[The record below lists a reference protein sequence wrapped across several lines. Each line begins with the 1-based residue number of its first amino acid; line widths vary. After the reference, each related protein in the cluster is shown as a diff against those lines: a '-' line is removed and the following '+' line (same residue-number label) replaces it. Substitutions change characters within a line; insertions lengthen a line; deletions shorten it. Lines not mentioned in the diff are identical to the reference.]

1 MAHSAPS
8 ANGGFSASYAR
19 LVFEHVRTHGL
30 ATEGVLEALGLRE
43 ADLSSSTL
51 RVPARRLTQ
60 ALGLASALC
69 QDPHIGLTIGQS
81 VRPAHMGSLGYALT
95 SCADLVDGLAQFER
109 LQSLICTE
117 VHVHHRVVGD
127 QIESHHEVIG
137 DVPRDY
143 LFWSFVIVSRMAFAR
158 WVAGR
163 YLVPHQVELP
173 CPAPADPRP
182 LSTYLGAPLRFDA
195 PVACERA
202 PADWLMLPNPNA
214 DPHVHTV
221 MSAMT
226 HQQWQQTS
234 QEGDQLVGQ
243 LRQHI
248 RHSLQQGQVPTLEAL
263 TERVDTTLGVSARQ
277 LQRRLADQ
285 GLNFKDLVESV
296 RRDQV
301 LHELRHT
308 GLPLSAVAERAAY
321 AEPSSM
327 HRAVRRWTGLTPAGV
342 RAQGV
347 APGEP
352 TEGIPLG
359 KSGLQKA

>member
-1 MAHSAPS
+1 MVPAVASPS
-8 ANGGFSASYAR
+8 GGFSASYVR
-19 LVFEHVRTHGL
+19 LVFEHVRAQGL
-30 ATEGVLEALGLRE
+30 ETDGVLSALGLRE
-43 ADLSSSTL
+43 ADLHSSTL
-51 RVPARRLTQ
+51 RVPAQRLTQ
-60 ALGLASALC
+60 ALSLAGALC

-95 SCADLVDGLAQFER
+95 SCTDLVDGLAQFER

-127 QIESHHEVIG
+127 QIESRHEVIG

-163 YLVPHQVELP
+163 HLVPHQIELP

-182 LSTYLGAPLRFDA
+182 LTAYLGAPVRFDA
-195 PVACERA
+195 AVACERG

-226 HQQWQQTS
+226 DQQWQQTS

-248 RHSLQQGQVPTLEAL
+248 RHSLQQGQMPTLETL
-263 TERVDTTLGVSARQ
+263 TELVDTTLGVSARQ

-342 RAQGV
+342 RAQGPQ
-347 APGEP
+347 ADP
-352 TEGIPLG
+352 T
-359 KSGLQKA
+359 S